1 MTFQLEEEVF
11 PTNADD
17 LSAKE
22 VDNVASEAG
31 EAKQNGK
38 RKLPEKTADMI
49 TEEKKVLLSDFGLMH
64 IVLISLDIVKD
75 WSNK

>member
-75 WSNK
+75 